1 MCNTFTLKQTK
12 MQIDTKHTN
21 KWIKP
26 GMSQCGILYSAEP
39 PVPRLHPT
47 LWVCWRGAAEGP
59 LFTSSTGKGSRNL
72 ITPT

>member
-1 MCNTFTLKQTK
+1 MSPALEGGFLTTGP
-12 MQIDTKHTN
+12 
-21 KWIKP
+21 P